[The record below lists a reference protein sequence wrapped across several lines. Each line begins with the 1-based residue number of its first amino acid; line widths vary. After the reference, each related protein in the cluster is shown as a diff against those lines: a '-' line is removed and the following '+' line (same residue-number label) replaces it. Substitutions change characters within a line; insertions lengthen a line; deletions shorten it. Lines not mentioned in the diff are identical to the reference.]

1 MNTSVNLV
9 PITFSSYRG
18 IERTL
23 VGSEIAPI
31 RAEQSLMDQ
40 YFDYLDCYAD
50 DTLDCKVFFY
60 KIYPFYNELKSKNV
74 DCEIIIYDTEQIS
87 EFDGMPLDF
96 LGYDIVNE
104 FSESLISQPNTL
116 LVSKY
121 LNSNGLCENKED
133 IDLIK
138 NLLCL
143 DLYEY
148 EWNTYYVYSIKK

>member
-1 MNTSVNLV
+1 MNTNVNLV

-31 RAEQSLMDQ
+31 KSEQSLMQQ

-50 DTLDCKVFFY
+50 DSLDYRGFFY
-60 KIYPFYNELKSKNV
+60 KIYPFYNELRSKNV
-74 DCEIIIYDTEQIS
+74 DCEIIIYDTEQIC

-104 FSESLISQPNTL
+104 YSESLISDPSSL
-116 LVSKY
+116 LVSRY
-121 LNSNGLCENKED
+121 LNANGLCESKDD
-133 IDLIK
+133 INLIK
-138 NLLCL
+138 SLLCL
-143 DLYEY
+143 DLYEHD
-148 EWNTYYVYSIKK
+148 WDTYYVYSIRK